1 MCVFTP
7 PECSPCLKTTRVPAY
22 YISLEL
28 HGRKNLGCAILL
40 QELLLRDAG
49 ALLLPRMLTSGP
61 GSSPFSESTQGGW
74 QKYKEISD
82 QFSLNQTGPGALLH
96 GGGGGSGDKDRARR
110 RLRALVETSFI
121 GTIVNSG

>member
-28 HGRKNLGCAILL
+28 RGRKNLGCAILL

-82 QFSLNQTGPGALLH
+82 QSIRQDQEHCSMGEEGGVEIRIEH
-96 GGGGGSGDKDRARR
+96 GDGYGH
-110 RLRALVETSFI
+110 
-121 GTIVNSG
+121 